1 MYERITATLGL
12 LADFKRSKMLL
23 GLATPEELT
32 FTNATHTRSSSVRS
46 RAPSLTVE
54 RTITAVRRTQL
65 SFDGPGASNI
75 V

>member
-1 MYERITATLGL
+1 MYERINATLGL

-23 GLATPEELT
+23 GLATPEEFT
-32 FTNATHTRSSSVRS
+32 FTNATHTRSGSVRG
-46 RAPSLTVE
+46 RTPSPTVE
-54 RTITAVRRTQL
+54 RTITAVRRAQF